1 MLAACK
7 QAFFAE
13 SPTKLWTFR
22 LVIIKCTEDLH
33 SRRKDSPKKTL
44 EKRSQMDASIISLD
58 RHLHASELSIGLPDM
73 D

>member
-33 SRRKDSPKKTL
+33 SRRKDSPKKNTG
-44 EKRSQMDASIISLD
+44 EKITNGCQH
-58 RHLHASELSIGLPDM
+58 HLARQAFACK
-73 D
+73 